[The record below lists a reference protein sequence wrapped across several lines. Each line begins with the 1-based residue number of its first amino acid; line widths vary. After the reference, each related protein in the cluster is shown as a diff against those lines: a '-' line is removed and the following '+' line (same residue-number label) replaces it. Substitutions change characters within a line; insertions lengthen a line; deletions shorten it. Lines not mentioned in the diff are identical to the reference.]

1 MKNLFFL
8 VLLFVINSTILT
20 SLFAQTELNNTL
32 KKISTCT
39 TQVQIDTL
47 VNLCWENRSKNP
59 RLSISY
65 GTKALN
71 LIEKS
76 NIDKLK
82 SHVWNYLG
90 VVYGNLGNLDSA
102 YYYYQKAMEFAEYM
116 KDSVEIA
123 YSLDNLGDYYIKSAL
138 YSAGLE
144 KFFES
149 YKIFE
154 SIGDKT
160 GMAYCLNDIG
170 EVYVA
175 QKDNQ
180 KALNYFTRSAKLR
193 KENKDNRGYAKSL
206 INIATVQ
213 YKNLELKN
221 ALNTFE
227 EAEKYCEKSDYVK
240 GRSYIQSGISD
251 IHLAL
256 GDFNNALKASYK
268 SLEIDLHIGNKYGEI
283 ISYNKLGNIYILLKQ
298 FPKAKEFLFKA
309 RDEAQATGH
318 LDQLMT
324 AYNYLTRIAV
334 NDNDFKLA
342 YNYSTESKAIR
353 DSIYS
358 HKDLNKIADLQTA
371 FFVER
376 KNRENELL
384 KKDIQLEKNNR
395 NFLILCSILMIF
407 IVFLVISKY
416 RSTKKANQLLNDSN
430 QSKDK
435 LFSVIAH
442 DLNNPVGALTSI
454 SEYLRTDY
462 DDIKEIDR
470 KVLVDSIADASINIK
485 NMLADLLN
493 WARSQQGGIKIH
505 KANLNITSVITNLI
519 LSYKLL
525 AKKKNLTIDIKADS
539 NLFFSVDKFVFETI
553 IGNIITNAIKFSFNN
568 GIIILS
574 AIKAEQ
580 SLIIRIKD
588 FGKGISEKDIDLI
601 LNTETSFSTE
611 GTNKEKGLG
620 LGLKICKEL
629 ITLHGAK
636 LQIESSPN
644 NGSTFIVKFYD
655 V

>member
-1 MKNLFFL
+1 MKNLFFWF
-8 VLLFVINSTILT
+8 LLFVLNFTLFTPLSAQPELT
-20 SLFAQTELNNTL
+20 TTL
-32 KKISTCT
+32 KKISAYNTKS
-39 TQVQIDTL
+39 QIDTL
-47 VNLCWENRSKNP
+47 VDLCWDYRSKNP

-65 GTKALN
+65 GTIALK

-102 YYYYQKAMEFAEYM
+102 YHYYQKAMEFAEYM

-123 YSLDNLGDYYIKSAL
+123 YSLDNLGDYYVKSAL

-144 KFFES
+144 QFFEA

-154 SIGDKT
+154 AIGDKT

-170 EVYVA
+170 EVYIA
-175 QKDNQ
+175 QKDNK

-213 YKNLELKN
+213 YKNFELQT
-221 ALNTFE
+221 ALNTFK
-227 EAEKYCEKSDYVK
+227 EAEKYCERSDYIK
-240 GRSYIQSGISD
+240 GKSYIQSGISD
-251 IHLAL
+251 IYLSL
-256 GDFNNALKASYK
+256 GNFDNALKASYAA
-268 SLEIDLHIGNKYGEI
+268 LDIDLEIGNKYGEI
-283 ISYNKLGNIYILLKQ
+283 ISYNKLGNIYILLKE
-298 FPKAKEFLFKA
+298 FTKAKEYLFKA
-309 RDEAQATGH
+309 RSEAQATGH

-324 AYNYLTRIAV
+324 AFNYLTQIAV

-342 YNYSTESKAIR
+342 YNYSIESKAIR

-376 KNRENELL
+376 KTRENELL

-395 NFLILCSILMIF
+395 NFLILCAFLMVFIF
-407 IVFLVISKY
+407 FLLISKY
-416 RSTKKANQLLNDSN
+416 RSTKRANQLLNESN

-435 LFSVIAH
+435 LFSIIAH
-442 DLNNPVGALTSI
+442 DLNNPVGAISSI

-470 KVLVDSIADASINIK
+470 KVLVDSIADASINIQ
-485 NMLADLLN
+485 NMLGNLLN
-493 WARSQQGGIKIH
+493 WARSQQGGIKIQ
-505 KANLNITSVITNLI
+505 KANLNITAIINNLVS
-519 LSYKLL
+519 SYKLL
-525 AKKKNLTIDIKADS
+525 AKKKNITIDVKIDDD
-539 NLFFSVDKFVFETI
+539 LFFLIDKFAFETI
-553 IGNIITNAIKFSFNN
+553 IGNILTNAIKFSFNN

-574 AIKAEQ
+574 AIMAEH
-580 SLIIRIKD
+580 SLIVRIKD
-588 FGKGISEKDIDLI
+588 FGKGISEEEINLI
-601 LNTETSFSTE
+601 LNSSSSFSTE
-611 GTNKEKGLG
+611 GTNNEKGLG
-620 LGLKICKEL
+620 LGLKICREL
-629 ITLHGAK
+629 ITLHDAK
-636 LQIESSPN
+636 LQIESNPN
-644 NGSTFIVKFYD
+644 DGATFIVKFF
-655 V
+655 

>member
-1 MKNLFFL
+1 MKNLVFWFL
-8 VLLFVINSTILT
+8 LSVTSFTIITPISAQPELT
-20 SLFAQTELNNTL
+20 ATL
-32 KKISTCT
+32 KKIDSYK
-39 TQVQIDTL
+39 TQTQIDTL
-47 VNLCWENRSKNP
+47 VKLCWDNRSSNP

-65 GTKALN
+65 GTIALK
-71 LIEKS
+71 LIENS

-102 YYYYQKAMEFAEYM
+102 YHYYQKAIEFAEYM

-144 KFFES
+144 KFFQS

-170 EVYVA
+170 EVYIA
-175 QKDNQ
+175 QKDNK
-180 KALNYFTRSAKLR
+180 KALHYFTRSAKLR
-193 KENKDNRGYAKSL
+193 KESNDNRGYAKSL

-213 YKNLELKN
+213 YKNLELKT
-221 ALNTFE
+221 ALNTFN
-227 EAEKYCEKSDYVK
+227 EAEKYCEKSDYIK
-240 GRSYIQSGISD
+240 GRSYIKSGISD
-251 IHLAL
+251 IYLNL
-256 GDFNNALKASYK
+256 GDFNNALKASYE
-268 SLEIDLHIGNKYGEI
+268 SLEIDLRIGNKYGEI

-298 FPKAKEFLFKA
+298 FSKAKEFLFKA
-309 RDEAQATGH
+309 RDEAHATGH
-318 LDQLMT
+318 LDQLMV
-324 AYNYLTRIAV
+324 AYNYLTQIAV
-334 NDNDFKLA
+334 NDNDFRLA
-342 YNYSTESKAIR
+342 YNYAIESKAIR

-395 NFLILCSILMIF
+395 NFLILCSILMVF
-407 IVFLVISKY
+407 IVFLLISKN
-416 RSTKKANQLLNDSN
+416 RAIKKANELLNESN
-430 QSKDK
+430 RSKDK
-435 LFSVIAH
+435 LFSIIAH
-442 DLNNPVGALTSI
+442 DLNNPVGAITSI

-470 KVLVDSIADASINIK
+470 KVLVDSIADASINIQ
-485 NMLADLLN
+485 NMLANLLN
-493 WARSQQGGIKIH
+493 WARSQQGGIKIQ
-505 KANLNITSVITNLI
+505 KTNLNITAIINNLVS
-519 LSYKLL
+519 SYKLL
-525 AKKKNLTIDIKADS
+525 AKKKSITIDVKADTE
-539 NLFFSVDKFVFETI
+539 LYFSIDKFVFETI
-553 IGNIITNAIKFSFNN
+553 IGNILTNAIKFSFDNA
-568 GIIILS
+568 IIILS

-580 SLIIRIKD
+580 NLIIRIKD
-588 FGKGISEKDIDLI
+588 FGKGITEEEINLI
-601 LNTETSFSTE
+601 LNSDSTFTTE
-611 GTNKEKGLG
+611 GTNNEKGLG

-644 NGSTFIVKFYD
+644 DGSTFIVKFYN
-655 V
+655 